1 MGQWQGTIGELVS
14 PQRTAVLLI
23 DVQQAFTSLPGLF
36 PRVTEVLSRLRA
48 FLDSARAAGVLIV
61 HARLVI
67 PRDAYSLNWQ
77 RQFAAS
83 FRAAM
88 ASGAAAT
95 AFAEGFEPLADEV
108 LITKHRYSAFY
119 GTPLASV
126 LRTRGIRTV
135 ILGGLTTDVCVG
147 STARDAYQDDFQV
160 VTLADGTAEVTGAQH
175 EAALAT
181 LAMNFGLVCSTADVV
196 AAWKGHA
203 DVPA

>member
-1 MGQWQGTIGELVS
+1 MGKWQGTIGALAV
-14 PQRTAVLLI
+14 PQHTAVLLI
-23 DVQQAFTSLPGLF
+23 DVQEAFTSLPGLF
-36 PRVTEVLSRLRA
+36 PTVTDVLSRLRT
-48 FLDSARAAGVLIV
+48 FLDVARATGVLVV

-67 PRDAYSLNWQ
+67 PRDAYSMNWQ
-77 RQFAAS
+77 RQFAGS

-88 ASGAAAT
+88 APGAAAT
-95 AFAEGFEPLADEV
+95 AFAEGFEPRAEEV

-147 STARDAYQDDFQV
+147 STARDAYQEDFQV
-160 VTLADGTAEVTGAQH
+160 VTLADGTAEVTRAQH

-181 LAMNFGLVCSTADVV
+181 LEMNFGIVCSAEDVV
-196 AAWKGHA
+196 AAWQRHTHVSA
-203 DVPA
+203 